1 MAVYLF
7 GSVARGEART
17 DSDVDVG
24 ILFEKDPPATL
35 DAPQFGIEAALER
48 KLGRAVQVVALN
60 RASSDLVHR
69 VLRDGRIVLDRDR
82 AARIRFEVRKR
93 NEYFDMAPIRRLYRR
108 YPSPRRRCRSRGTS
122 PMTDPD
128 LVAKKLGF
136 VETCVRELR
145 TLARPDR
152 IADDVHLYQDVDLA
166 IVRDVVE
173 NHLGDLLES
182 AEAIRRRL

>member
-48 KLGRAVQVVALN
+48 QLGRAVQVVALN

-82 AARIRFEVRKR
+82 AARIRFEVGKR
-93 NEYFDMAPIRRLYRR
+93 NEYFDLAPVRRLYRR
-108 YPSPRRRCRSRGTS
+108 YPSPRG
-122 PMTDPD
+122 
-128 LVAKKLGF
+128 A
-136 VETCVRELR
+136 
-145 TLARPDR
+145 
-152 IADDVHLYQDVDLA
+152 
-166 IVRDVVE
+166 
-173 NHLGDLLES
+173 S
-182 AEAIRRRL
+182 AAAERRR